1 MRPVPRFPEHGV
13 GAVPCASP
21 RWHGPVRRRAG
32 PGQPAEGPAPPR
44 SPPARGREVRR
55 DRRQANPWRLQRT
68 PRGQPP
74 AHRHCHRVNRRLHPG
89 GETRGRGRAAAS
101 ESEQVGQLRSLGQ
114 LRRRT
119 GARGAAGGPAPGA
132 PECVYRELC
141 RQYPVPGPRGLRRL
155 IACRHLSRPTRPAS
169 PLDSLL
175 APGSSNV
182 YGYLLACAGAAGLPA
197 ASLCPTLPLAL

>member
-13 GAVPCASP
+13 GAAPCASP
-21 RWHGPVRRRAG
+21 RWHGPVGRRAG

-44 SPPARGREVRR
+44 SPPARGREARR

-68 PRGQPP
+68 PRGHPP
-74 AHRHCHRVNRRLHPG
+74 AHRLRHRVNRRLHPG

-101 ESEQVGQLRSLGQ
+101 ENGRLGSCVRWGSCGGAQVRGG
-114 LRRRT
+114 RR
-119 GARGAAGGPAPGA
+119 AAPRQGRPNAFP
-132 PECVYRELC
+132 RELC
-141 RQYPVPGPRGLRRL
+141 RQSPVPGPRGLRRL

-169 PLDSLL
+169 LPDSLL

-182 YGYLLACAGAAGLPA
+182 NGYLLPVPALPA
-197 ASLCPTLPLAL
+197 CPLPFSARRFH